1 MNEII
6 NDTARIVLSDQER
19 VRLFEIGKLRWE
31 EKDIADLLGYDPEVF
46 HKEYADPGS
55 EVSRLLRQGEL
66 TAQFEIEHELYKG
79 AKAGDPDAV
88 LDFNKAIRDRSFRL
102 TKLDLFGGADDES
115 LFENIQRYYNEGC
128 CGDMSAKEQAYLEIL
143 QMTYSFVLQYG
154 KRKAIKILGKPPY
167 SLSYERAADII
178 AEAIE
183 MFNGGRRVTKEAM
196 RHHLADSYD
205 TLYHAMV
212 TEAKTTKDYAL
223 AAQVLEKKAKILQ
236 LDQPDEVPLDNTEY
250 KKNIRLLTLD
260 PECIGLPKA
269 NRDELAAQIDGLD
282 HLSEAEAHRL
292 KMDAGIIDTDIIGI
306 LENVAQE
313 ES

>member
-1 MNEII
+1 MNAII
-6 NDTARIVLSDQER
+6 NDTERIVLTDAQR
-19 VRLFEIGKLRWE
+19 VQLFEVGKLRWE
-31 EKDIADLLGYDPEVF
+31 EKDIAVFLGFPPDAF
-46 HKEYADPGS
+46 HREYADPGS

-66 TAQFEIEHELYKG
+66 TAQFEIEHQLYKG
-79 AKAGDPDAV
+79 AKAGDPDSV
-88 LDFNKAIRDRSFRL
+88 IDFNKAIRDRAFRL
-102 TKLDLFGGADDES
+102 TKLDLFGGAEDES

-128 CGDMSAKEQAYLEIL
+128 NGDMSAKEQAYLEIL
-143 QMTYSFVLQYG
+143 QMTYSFVIQYG
-154 KRKAIKILGKPPY
+154 KRKAIKILCKPPY

-178 AEAIE
+178 AESIE

-212 TEAKTTKDYAL
+212 AEAKTPKDFAL
-223 AAQVLEKKAKILQ
+223 AAQVLEKKAKLLQ
-236 LDQPDEVPLDNTEY
+236 LDQPDEVPLDDGEY
-250 KKNIRLLTLD
+250 KRNIRLLSLD
-260 PECIGLPKA
+260 PGSIGLPKA
-269 NRDELAAQIDGLD
+269 NRDELAAQIDALE
-282 HLSEAEAHRL
+282 HLTDAEAHRL